1 MSKEELKTIRECMEI
16 LTHKSC
22 NYQTTAIQLESVLR
36 RNNMWCEKMS
46 KEKAKQDYKMTLE
59 AYKDAKKSGD
69 RILMRRLNEDL
80 IKISDYIWG

>member
-1 MSKEELKTIRECMEI
+1 
-16 LTHKSC
+16 
-22 NYQTTAIQLESVLR
+22 
-36 RNNMWCEKMS
+36 MS